1 MDVSRFQFQHLS
13 YQKEYQHTPHFHD
26 VNEILFST
34 NDDATFLLN
43 RNVYQLH
50 GGSLIFIT
58 SGALHQKYNATQDM
72 IDSYVLH
79 YDPLLLRELS
89 TSFSNLYAAFA
100 EANCC
105 LHLDQAAFQS
115 IYPLFLKFLS
125 ADSGFGSDI
134 FSVTLLAQILLQSYP
149 LLRQSTDDSA
159 LYYRNDAQLAPILDY
174 IDSHL
179 TEKLSLDH
187 LATHF
192 FTSKYTICHIFK
204 RKTGLTLVT
213 YINMNRIRLSCMLLK
228 QGKSVQEA
236 AFQSGFLSSEHFI
249 RVFTNYVGTTPG
261 KYLQSARQSLII
273 PIEPTVYQPKK

>member
-34 NDDATFLLN
+34 NDDATFLLS

-89 TSFSNLYAAFA
+89 TSSSNLYAAFA

-134 FSVTLLAQILLQSYP
+134 FLSRCLPRFCCSHILCFDSQRMTALCTTATTHSWLLFWITL
-149 LLRQSTDDSA
+149 
-159 LYYRNDAQLAPILDY
+159 
-174 IDSHL
+174 
-179 TEKLSLDH
+179 
-187 LATHF
+187 
-192 FTSKYTICHIFK
+192 
-204 RKTGLTLVT
+204 
-213 YINMNRIRLSCMLLK
+213 
-228 QGKSVQEA
+228 
-236 AFQSGFLSSEHFI
+236 
-249 RVFTNYVGTTPG
+249 
-261 KYLQSARQSLII
+261 
-273 PIEPTVYQPKK
+273 TVI